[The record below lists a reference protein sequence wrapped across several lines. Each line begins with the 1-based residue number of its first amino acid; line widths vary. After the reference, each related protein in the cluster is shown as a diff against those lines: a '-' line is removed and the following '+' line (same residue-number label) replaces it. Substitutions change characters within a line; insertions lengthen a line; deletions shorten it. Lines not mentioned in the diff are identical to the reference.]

1 MANKKLQNSKTTKVA
16 SSGIPVVAVLG
27 HVDHGKTSLLDAI
40 RKTNVAAREHGGITQ
55 GIGASSVEITVEGV
69 KKKIT
74 FIDTP
79 GHEAFTHM
87 RGRGAQAADIGL
99 LVVSLVDGVM
109 PQTKESI
116 ELLKKAQIPFIVVL
130 TKSDV
135 SDKQEE
141 KVKGQ
146 LVKEEV
152 LLEGYGGD
160 VPYISV
166 SAKTNTNIK
175 ELLELIS
182 LVFDMKQKPVL
193 GNKLKGIVIES
204 RLDQKSGPRAT
215 IVVKSGILSVRDELD
230 CEGNNGRVR
239 TIISDK
245 GVHLERA
252 IVGEAVEVLG
262 FEKVPSVGG
271 IVVRKGE
278 VGVLSEVIPATPVKQ
293 ANSFVRSVSVP
304 LQSALPGRL
313 PSSATPLASVT
324 VPLSPLPFRS
334 GQEAMPMPED
344 FLNEKKVPTLSIV
357 LCADNQGSLEAIVRS
372 LPPEINIALQ
382 KTGDITTTDILLA
395 KSINAIVLGFNTRT
409 RPEIIKFAAQEKV
422 LAKNY
427 KIIYELIAE
436 IKDVLEGKQ
445 LALVEEIYGR
455 AKILAS
461 FPYEATKV
469 LGVKV
474 LEGRVAR
481 GDKVRL
487 IRKEEIIGEST
498 ISSVRAGK
506 NVVSKIEESQEGGVI
521 LSPFLDFAIGD
532 MLICHG

>member
-1 MANKKLQNSKTTKVA
+1 MAKNTKTSKNENS
-16 SSGIPVVAVLG
+16 SSVSWSYPPVVAVLG

-55 GIGASSVEITVEGV
+55 GIGASSVEIEVEGV
-69 KKKIT
+69 KKRIT

-79 GHEAFTHM
+79 GHEAFTQM
-87 RGRGAQAADIGL
+87 RGRGTQAADMAL
-99 LVVSLVDGVM
+99 LIVSSVDGVM

-116 ELLKKAQIPFIVVL
+116 EILKNAQIPFIAVL
-130 TKSDV
+130 TKADV
-135 SDKQEE
+135 PDRQEDKA
-141 KVKGQ
+141 KGQ
-146 LVKEEV
+146 LVKEGV

-160 VPYISV
+160 VPVISV
-166 SAKTNTNIK
+166 SAKTGTNIK

-193 GNKLKGIVIES
+193 DDKLKGIVIEA
-204 RLDQKSGPRAT
+204 RLDERSGPRAT
-215 IVVKSGILSVRDELD
+215 VVIKSGILSVRQEID
-230 CEGNNGRVR
+230 CDGIKARVR
-239 TIISDK
+239 TIINDK
-245 GVHLERA
+245 GVHLDKA
-252 IVGEAVEVLG
+252 TIGEAVEVLG

-271 IVVRKGE
+271 IVLLAGQAVAKPVPE
-278 VGVLSEVIPATPVKQ
+278 ATPV
-293 ANSFVRSVSVP
+293 
-304 LQSALPGRL
+304 
-313 PSSATPLASVT
+313 ATPA
-324 VPLSPLPFRS
+324 PAFRS

-344 FLNEKKVPTLSIV
+344 FLNAEEVPTLSIV

-372 LPPEINIALQ
+372 LPEDINIALA

-395 KSINAIVLGFNTRT
+395 KSINAIVLGFNVKM
-409 RPEIIKFAAQEKV
+409 RPEIVKFAAQEKV

-427 KIIYELIAE
+427 KIIYELISE

-445 LALVEEIYGR
+445 LALVEEIFGR

-461 FPYEATKV
+461 FPFEKTKV
-469 LGVKV
+469 LGIKV

-481 GDKVRL
+481 GDKIRL

-498 ISSVRAGK
+498 ISSVRTGK
-506 NVVSKIEESQEGGVI
+506 NVVSKIEEGQEGGVI
-521 LSPFLDFAIGD
+521 LSPSLDFTIGD

>member
-1 MANKKLQNSKTTKVA
+1 MAKTSNKISRNEKLSSVA
-16 SSGIPVVAVLG
+16 SLIPPVIAVLG
-27 HVDHGKTSLLDAI
+27 HVDHGKTSLLDVI
-40 RKTNVAAREHGGITQ
+40 RKTNVASREHGGITQ
-55 GIGASSVEITVEGV
+55 GIGASSVEITVEGI
-69 KKKIT
+69 KKHIT

-79 GHEAFTHM
+79 GHEAFAHM
-87 RGRGAQAADIGL
+87 RGRGTQAADMGL

-116 ELLKKAQIPFIVVL
+116 EILKKTQIPFIVVL
-130 TKSDV
+130 TKADV
-135 SDKQEE
+135 SGIQEE

-182 LVFDMKQKPVL
+182 LVFAMKQKPSL
-193 GNKLKGIVIES
+193 DNKLKGIVIES
-204 RLDQKSGPRAT
+204 RLDQKSGSRAT
-215 IVVKSGILSVRDELD
+215 IVIKSGTLSIKDEIE
-230 CEGNNGRVR
+230 CEGIKARVR
-239 TIISDK
+239 TIINDK
-245 GVHLERA
+245 GIHLDKA
-252 IVGEAVEVLG
+252 GAGEAVEVSG
-262 FEKVPSVGG
+262 FEKVPPVGGLVLSVG
-271 IVVRKGE
+271 
-278 VGVLSEVIPATPVKQ
+278 
-293 ANSFVRSVSVP
+293 SVS
-304 LQSALPGRL
+304 AGRGPAASFPPANAPSTGSVRVVGS
-313 PSSATPLASVT
+313 PSSGVTPPFPTPPLA
-324 VPLSPLPFRS
+324 PLPFHS

-395 KSINAIVLGFNTRT
+395 KSINAIVLGFNARIK
-409 RPEIIKFAAQEKV
+409 PEIVKFAAQEKV

-427 KIIYELIAE
+427 KIIYELISE
-436 IKDVLEGKQ
+436 IKDVLAGKQ

-461 FPYEATKV
+461 FPYDATKV
-469 LGVKV
+469 LGIKV

-498 ISSVRAGK
+498 INSVRIGK
-506 NVVSKIEESQEGGVI
+506 NVVSKIGEGQEGGVI
-521 LSPFLDFAIGD
+521 LSPFLDFTMGD

>member
-1 MANKKLQNSKTTKVA
+1 MSNKKLQKSNSA
-16 SSGIPVVAVLG
+16 SKAIPVVAVLG

-40 RKTNVAAREHGGITQ
+40 RKTNVVSREHGGITQ

-69 KKKIT
+69 RGTIT

-87 RGRGAQAADIGL
+87 RGRGTQAADMGL
-99 LVVSLVDGVM
+99 LVVSSVDGVM

-116 ELLKKAQIPFIVVL
+116 EILKKAQIPIIVVL

-135 SDKQEE
+135 SDKNEE

-146 LVKEEV
+146 LVKEGV
-152 LLEGYGGD
+152 MLEGYGGD

-166 SAKTNTNIK
+166 SAKANTNIK

-182 LVFDMKQKPVL
+182 LVFAMKQKPSPD
-193 GNKLKGIVIES
+193 NKLKAIVIES
-204 RLDQKSGPRAT
+204 RLDERSGPKAT
-215 IVVKSGILSVRDELD
+215 VVVKSGELFVRQEIECD
-230 CEGNNGRVR
+230 GIKARVR

-245 GVHLERA
+245 GIHLNKVTA
-252 IVGEAVEVLG
+252 GQAVEVLG
-262 FEKVPSVGG
+262 FEKVPPVGG
-271 IVVRKGE
+271 V
-278 VGVLSEVIPATPVKQ
+278 VIPAGSAVNVPAEPV
-293 ANSFVRSVSVP
+293 P
-304 LQSALPGRL
+304 
-313 PSSATPLASVT
+313 PSNLAPAAT
-324 VPLSPLPFRS
+324 FRS
-334 GQEAMPMPED
+334 GQEAVPMPED
-344 FLNEKKVPTLSIV
+344 FLNEEEVPALSVV
-357 LCADNQGSLEAIVRS
+357 LSTDNQGSLEAITKS
-372 LPPEINIALQ
+372 LPKEISIALA

-395 KSINAIVLGFNTRT
+395 KSINAIVLGFNVKIK
-409 RPEIIKFAAQEKV
+409 PEIVRFAAQEKI

-427 KIIYELIAE
+427 KIIYELISE
-436 IKDVLEGKQ
+436 VKDVLEGKQ

-461 FPYEATKV
+461 FPFEKTKV
-469 LGVKV
+469 LGIKV

-487 IRKEEIIGEST
+487 IRKEEVIGEST
-498 ISSVRAGK
+498 INSVRMGK
-506 NVVSKIEESQEGGVI
+506 NAVSKIGEDQEGGVI
-521 LSPFLDFAIGD
+521 LSPFLDFTIGD

>member
-1 MANKKLQNSKTTKVA
+1 MANKRSQNTNSPRIT
-16 SSGIPVVAVLG
+16 SSAIPVIAVLG

-55 GIGASSVEITVEGV
+55 GIGASSIEIAIESNQTWAEGAR
-69 KKKIT
+69 KRIT

-87 RGRGAQAADIGL
+87 RGRGTQAADIGL
-99 LVVSLVDGVM
+99 LVVSSVDGVM

-116 ELLKKAQIPFIVVL
+116 EILKKAQIPFIVVL

-135 SDKQEE
+135 PDRNEE

-146 LVKEEV
+146 LIKEGV
-152 LLEGYGGD
+152 MLEGYGGD

-193 GNKLKGIVIES
+193 DNKLRGIVIES
-204 RLDQKSGPRAT
+204 RLDEKSGPRAT
-215 IVVKSGILSVRDELD
+215 VVIKSGILTVRQEIECD
-230 CEGNNGRVR
+230 GIKARVR
-239 TIISDK
+239 TIINDK
-245 GVHLERA
+245 GIHLDKA
-252 IVGEAVEVLG
+252 VVGEAVEVLG
-262 FEKVPSVGG
+262 FEKVPAVGG
-271 IVVRKGE
+271 IVVP
-278 VGVLSEVIPATPVKQ
+278 VGSIAEIIEEKFVVPVAPA
-293 ANSFVRSVSVP
+293 VP
-304 LQSALPGRL
+304 A
-313 PSSATPLASVT
+313 
-324 VPLSPLPFRS
+324 FRS

-344 FLNEKKVPTLSIV
+344 FLLEKEVPTLSIV

-372 LPPEINIALQ
+372 LPKEINIALQ

-395 KSINAIVLGFNTRT
+395 KSINAIVLGFNTKMK
-409 RPEIIKFAAQEKV
+409 PEIVKFAAQEKV

-427 KIIYELIAE
+427 KIIYELISE

-455 AKILAS
+455 AKIMAS
-461 FPYEATKV
+461 FPFEKTKV
-469 LGVKV
+469 LGIKV

-487 IRKEEIIGEST
+487 VRKEKIIGEST
-498 ISSVRAGK
+498 ISSVRTGK
-506 NVVSKIEESQEGGVI
+506 NVVSKIGENQEGGVM
-521 LSPFLDFAIGD
+521 LSPFLDFTIGD

>member
-1 MANKKLQNSKTTKVA
+1 MANKKSQKTKLSRIT
-16 SSGIPVVAVLG
+16 SLTIPVVAVLG

-55 GIGASSVEITVEGV
+55 GIGASSIEIANDPDQIGTGEV
-69 KKKIT
+69 KKRIT

-87 RGRGAQAADIGL
+87 RGRGTQAADIGL
-99 LVVSLVDGVM
+99 LVVSSVDGVM

-116 ELLKKAQIPFIVVL
+116 EILKKAQIPFIVVL

-135 SDKQEE
+135 TDKNEG

-146 LVKEEV
+146 FVKEGV
-152 LLEGYGGD
+152 ALEDYGGD

-182 LVFDMKQKPVL
+182 LVFDMRQKPVL
-193 GNKLKGIVIES
+193 NNKLRGIVIES
-204 RLDQKSGPRAT
+204 RLDEKSGPRAT
-215 IVVKSGILSVRDELD
+215 VVIKEGVLTARQEIECDGIKA
-230 CEGNNGRVR
+230 RVR
-239 TIISDK
+239 TIINDK
-245 GVHLERA
+245 GVHLDKA
-252 IVGEAVEVLG
+252 VVGEAVEVLG
-262 FEKVPSVGG
+262 FEKVPPVGG
-271 IVVRKGE
+271 IVVPAGNVAEAIEEKP
-278 VGVLSEVIPATPVKQ
+278 SIPVAP
-293 ANSFVRSVSVP
+293 AVP
-304 LQSALPGRL
+304 A
-313 PSSATPLASVT
+313 
-324 VPLSPLPFRS
+324 FRS

-344 FLNEKKVPTLSIV
+344 FLLEKEVPTLSIV

-372 LPPEINIALQ
+372 LPKEINIALQ

-395 KSINAIVLGFNTRT
+395 KSINAIVLGFNTKMK
-409 RPEIIKFAAQEKV
+409 PEIIKFAAQEKV

-427 KIIYELIAE
+427 KIIYELISE

-461 FPYEATKV
+461 FPFEKTKV
-469 LGVKV
+469 LGIKV

-498 ISSVRAGK
+498 ISSVRMGK
-506 NVVSKIEESQEGGVI
+506 NVVSKIGENQEGGVI
-521 LSPFLDFAIGD
+521 LSPSLDFTIGD

>member
-1 MANKKLQNSKTTKVA
+1 MAKKNLQNTNSSRIA
-16 SSGIPVVAVLG
+16 SSVPPVVAVLG

-40 RKTNVAAREHGGITQ
+40 RKTNIAAREHGGITQ

-69 KKKIT
+69 KKRIT

-87 RGRGAQAADIGL
+87 RGRGTQAADIGL
-99 LVVSLVDGVM
+99 LVVSSVDGVM

-116 ELLKKAQIPFIVVL
+116 EILKKAKIPFIVVL

-135 SDKQEE
+135 PDKNEE

-152 LLEGYGGD
+152 LLEGYGGN
-160 VPYISV
+160 VSYISV

-182 LVFDMKQKPVL
+182 LVFDMKQKPAL
-193 GNKLKGIVIES
+193 DTKLKGIIIEA

-215 IVVKSGILSVRDELD
+215 VVIKSGELKVRDEIECD
-230 CEGNNGRVR
+230 GIRARVR
-239 TIISDK
+239 TIINDK
-245 GVHLERA
+245 GIHLDKA
-252 IVGEAVEVLG
+252 SVGEAVEVLG
-262 FEKVPSVGG
+262 FEKVPGVGG
-271 IVVRKGE
+271 MVLAAGP
-278 VGVLSEVIPATPVKQ
+278 VGLHPHSTSSVAPLPSGAQRGSPAPATRSEVVVAP
-293 ANSFVRSVSVP
+293 
-304 LQSALPGRL
+304 
-313 PSSATPLASVT
+313 
-324 VPLSPLPFRS
+324 PLSPLPFHS

-344 FLNEKKVPTLSIV
+344 FLNEEKVPTLSVV

-382 KTGDITTTDILLA
+382 KTGDITTTDVLLA
-395 KSINAIVLGFNTRT
+395 KSINAIVLGFNAKIK
-409 RPEIIKFAAQEKV
+409 PEIAKFASQEKV

-427 KIIYELIAE
+427 KIIYELISE

-455 AKILAS
+455 AKIQAS
-461 FPYEATKV
+461 FPFEKTKV
-469 LGVKV
+469 LGIKV

-487 IRKEEIIGEST
+487 IKKKEIIGEST
-498 ISSVRAGK
+498 INSVRVK
-506 NVVSKIEESQEGGVI
+506 
-521 LSPFLDFAIGD
+521 
-532 MLICHG
+532 MLFQK

>member
-1 MANKKLQNSKTTKVA
+1 MAKNKTKLEKSTSLNYP
-16 SSGIPVVAVLG
+16 PVVAVLG

-40 RKTNVAAREHGGITQ
+40 RKTTIAEHEHGGITQ

-69 KKKIT
+69 KKHIT

-87 RGRGAQAADIGL
+87 RGRGTLASDIGL
-99 LVVSLVDGVM
+99 LVVSSVDGVM

-116 ELLKKAQIPFIVVL
+116 EILKKAQIPFIVVL
-130 TKSDV
+130 TKADV
-135 SDKQEE
+135 PERQEE

-146 LVKEEV
+146 LVKEKV

-166 SAKTNTNIK
+166 SSKTNTNIK

-182 LVFDMKQKPVL
+182 LVFEMKQKPVL
-193 GNKLKGIVIES
+193 DNKLKGIVIES
-204 RLDQKSGPRAT
+204 LLDQKSGPKAT
-215 IVVKSGILSVRDELD
+215 VVIKSGELKVRDGIE
-230 CEGNNGRVR
+230 CEGIKARVR
-239 TIISDK
+239 TIINDK
-245 GVHLERA
+245 GVHLEKA
-252 IVGEAVEVLG
+252 TVGEAVEVLG
-262 FEKVPSVGG
+262 FEKVPPVGG
-271 IVVRKGE
+271 IVEKKEEGARQGTPA
-278 VGVLSEVIPATPVKQ
+278 PATRQ
-293 ANSFVRSVSVP
+293 TD
-304 LQSALPGRL
+304 
-313 PSSATPLASVT
+313 ATPSI
-324 VPLSPLPFRS
+324 PFHS
-334 GQEAMPMPED
+334 GQEAMPMPEN
-344 FLNEKKVPTLSIV
+344 FLNEKEVPTLSIV
-357 LCADNQGSLEAIVRS
+357 LCADNQGSLEAIVKS
-372 LPPEINIALQ
+372 LPSEINIALA

-409 RPEIIKFAAQEKV
+409 RPEIVKFAVQEKV

-461 FPYEATKV
+461 FPFEKTKV
-469 LGVKV
+469 LGIKV

-498 ISSVRAGK
+498 ISSVRRNK
-506 NVVSKIEESQEGGVI
+506 NVVSKIEEDQEGGVI
-521 LSPFLDFAIGD
+521 ISPFLDFTIGD

>member
-1 MANKKLQNSKTTKVA
+1 MANKKSQNKNLSRIT
-16 SSGIPVVAVLG
+16 SSAIPVVAVLG

-55 GIGASSVEITVEGV
+55 GIGASSIEIASNPDQAGTEEI
-69 KKKIT
+69 KKRIT

-79 GHEAFTHM
+79 GHEAFIHM
-87 RGRGAQAADIGL
+87 RGRGTQAADIGL
-99 LVVSLVDGVM
+99 LVVSSVDGVM

-116 ELLKKAQIPFIVVL
+116 EILKKAQIPFIVVL

-135 SDKQEE
+135 PDKNEE

-146 LVKEEV
+146 LVKEGV
-152 LLEGYGGD
+152 MLEGYGGD

-193 GNKLKGIVIES
+193 NNKLRGIVIES
-204 RLDQKSGPRAT
+204 RLDEKSGPRAT
-215 IVVKSGILSVRDELD
+215 VVIKDGILTARQEIECD
-230 CEGNNGRVR
+230 GIKARVR
-239 TIISDK
+239 TIINDK
-245 GVHLERA
+245 GVHLDKA
-252 IVGEAVEVLG
+252 VVGEAVEVLG
-262 FEKVPSVGG
+262 FEKVPAVGG
-271 IVVRKGE
+271 IVV
-278 VGVLSEVIPATPVKQ
+278 PAG
-293 ANSFVRSVSVP
+293 SVAEIIEEKP
-304 LQSALPGRL
+304 TI
-313 PSSATPLASVT
+313 SSAPVASAA
-324 VPLSPLPFRS
+324 PAFRS

-344 FLNEKKVPTLSIV
+344 FLLEKEVPTLSIV

-372 LPPEINIALQ
+372 LPKEINIALQ

-395 KSINAIVLGFNTRT
+395 KSINAIILGFNTKMK
-409 RPEIIKFAAQEKV
+409 PEIIKFAAQEKV

-427 KIIYELIAE
+427 KIIYELISE

-461 FPYEATKV
+461 FPFEKTKV
-469 LGVKV
+469 LGIKV

-498 ISSVRAGK
+498 VSSVRMGK
-506 NVVSKIEESQEGGVI
+506 NVVSKIGENQEGGVI
-521 LSPFLDFAIGD
+521 LSPSIDFTIGD

>member
-1 MANKKLQNSKTTKVA
+1 MANKKIQDSKPPRIISSVA
-16 SSGIPVVAVLG
+16 PVVAVLG

-55 GIGASSVEITVEGV
+55 GIGASSVEIAVEGV
-69 KKKIT
+69 KKRIT

-87 RGRGAQAADIGL
+87 RGRGTQAADIGL

-116 ELLKKAQIPFIVVL
+116 EILKKAQIPFVVVL
-130 TKSDV
+130 TKSDS
-135 SDKQEE
+135 SDKNEE

-146 LVKEEV
+146 VVKEGV
-152 LLEGYGGD
+152 MLEGYGGD
-160 VPYISV
+160 VPFISV

-182 LVFDMKQKPVL
+182 LVFDMKQKTASD
-193 GNKLKGIVIES
+193 NKLKGIVIES
-204 RLDQKSGPRAT
+204 RLDEKSGPRAT
-215 IVVKSGILSVRDELD
+215 VVIKSGELLVRQEIECD
-230 CEGNNGRVR
+230 GIKARVR
-239 TIISDK
+239 TILSDK
-245 GVHLERA
+245 GVHLNKA
-252 IVGEAVEVLG
+252 TVGEAIEVLG
-262 FEKVPSVGG
+262 FEKVPPVGG
-271 IVVRKGE
+271 IV
-278 VGVLSEVIPATPVKQ
+278 L
-293 ANSFVRSVSVP
+293 P
-304 LQSALPGRL
+304 LGSAAASALVGKAIVPEA
-313 PSSATPLASVT
+313 PSATPS
-324 VPLSPLPFRS
+324 FHS
-334 GQEAMPMPED
+334 GQAAMPMPED
-344 FLNEKKVPTLSIV
+344 FLNAEEVPTLSIV

-372 LPPEINIALQ
+372 LPEEINIALQ

-395 KSINAIVLGFNTRT
+395 KSINAIVLGFNTKL

-422 LAKNY
+422 LTKNY
-427 KIIYELIAE
+427 KIIYELISE
-436 IKDVLEGKQ
+436 VKDVLEGKQ

-461 FPYEATKV
+461 FPFEKTKV
-469 LGVKV
+469 LGIKV

-487 IRKEEIIGEST
+487 IRKEEIVGESMVN
-498 ISSVRAGK
+498 SVRIGK
-506 NVVSKIEESQEGGVI
+506 NVVSKIGEGQEGGVI
-521 LSPFLDFAIGD
+521 LTPSLDFTIGD

>member
-1 MANKKLQNSKTTKVA
+1 MAKNKLQHANSSRVT
-16 SSGIPVVAVLG
+16 SSAPPVVAVLG

-40 RKTNVAAREHGGITQ
+40 RKTNIAVNEHGGITQ
-55 GIGASSVEITVEGV
+55 GIGASSVEITVEGI
-69 KKKIT
+69 KRRIT

-87 RGRGAQAADIGL
+87 RGRGTLASDIGL
-99 LVVSLVDGVM
+99 LVVSSVDGVM

-116 ELLKKAQIPFIVVL
+116 GILKKAQIPFIVVL
-130 TKSDV
+130 TKSDDA
-135 SDKQEE
+135 SKNEE

-146 LVKEEV
+146 LVKEGV

-166 SAKTNTNIK
+166 SSKTNANIK

-182 LVFDMKQKPVL
+182 LVFDMKQKPIL
-193 GNKLKGIVIES
+193 DNKLKGIVIES
-204 RLDQKSGPRAT
+204 QLDQKSGPRAT
-215 IVVKSGILSVRDELD
+215 VVIKSGEIKVRDEIE
-230 CEGNNGRVR
+230 CEGIKARVR
-239 TIISDK
+239 TIINDK
-245 GVHLERA
+245 GVHLDKA
-252 IVGEAVEVLG
+252 GVGEAVEVLG
-262 FEKVPSVGG
+262 FEKVPGIGG
-271 IVVRKGE
+271 IMTKKGE
-278 VGVLSEVIPATPVKQ
+278 GEVRAVSSALVKQ
-293 ANSFVRSVSVP
+293 ASSVSSET
-304 LQSALPGRL
+304 SALSSRTTPSPNVL
-313 PSSATPLASVT
+313 PSLA
-324 VPLSPLPFRS
+324 PLPFHS
-334 GQEAMPMPED
+334 GQEAMPMPDD
-344 FLNEKKVPTLSIV
+344 FLQEKEVPTLSII

-395 KSINAIVLGFNTRT
+395 KSISAIVLGFNARI
-409 RPEIIKFAAQEKV
+409 RPEIVKFAAQEKV

-427 KIIYELIAE
+427 KIIYELISE

-445 LALVEEIYGR
+445 LALVEEIFGR
-455 AKILAS
+455 AKIQAS
-461 FPYEATKV
+461 FPYNATKV

-487 IRKEEIIGEST
+487 IRKEEIIGESVVN
-498 ISSVRAGK
+498 SVRSGK
-506 NVVSKIEESQEGGVI
+506 NVLSKIEEGQEGGVI
-521 LSPFLDFAIGD
+521 LSPFLDFTIGD

>member
-1 MANKKLQNSKTTKVA
+1 MAKKILQDSNLSPVA
-16 SSGIPVVAVLG
+16 SSVAPVVAVLG

-40 RKTNVAAREHGGITQ
+40 RKTNIAAREHGGITQ
-55 GIGASSVEITVEGV
+55 GIGASSVEIAVEGV

-87 RGRGAQAADIGL
+87 RGRGTQAADIGL
-99 LVVSLVDGVM
+99 LVVSSVDGVM

-116 ELLKKAQIPFIVVL
+116 EILKKAQIPFIVVL

-135 SDKQEE
+135 PDKNEE

-152 LLEGYGGD
+152 MLENYGGD
-160 VPYISV
+160 IPVISV

-182 LVFDMKQKPVL
+182 LVFDMKQKP
-193 GNKLKGIVIES
+193 NPDTQLKGIVIES

-215 IVVKSGILSVRDELD
+215 IVIKSGELLVKDEIECD
-230 CEGNNGRVR
+230 GIKARIR
-239 TIISDK
+239 TIIDDTGTHLDK
-245 GVHLERA
+245 AG
-252 IVGEAVEVLG
+252 VGEAVEVLG
-262 FEKVPSVGG
+262 FEKVPPVGS
-271 IVVRKGE
+271 IAIK
-278 VGVLSEVIPATPVKQ
+278 VGVLSKVIPATSVKQ
-293 ANSFVRSVSVP
+293 ASSVSAEA
-304 LQSALPGRL
+304 SA
-313 PSSATPLASVT
+313 PLA
-324 VPLSPLPFRS
+324 PLPFRS
-334 GQEAMPMPED
+334 GQEAMPMPEN
-344 FLNEKKVPTLSIV
+344 FLNDREVPTLSIV

-372 LPPEINIALQ
+372 LPKEINIALQ

-395 KSINAIVLGFNTRT
+395 KSISAIVLGFNVRIK
-409 RPEIIKFAAQEKV
+409 PEIAKFAVQEKV

-427 KIIYELIAE
+427 KIIYELISE

-461 FPYEATKV
+461 FPFEKTKV
-469 LGVKV
+469 LGIKV

-481 GDKVRL
+481 GDKIRL
-487 IRKEEIIGEST
+487 IRHEEIIGES
-498 ISSVRAGK
+498 IVNSVRIGK

-521 LSPFLDFAIGD
+521 LSPFLDFTIGD
-532 MLICHG
+532 MLVCHG

>member
-1 MANKKLQNSKTTKVA
+1 MASKKIQDANLRKIT
-16 SSGIPVVAVLG
+16 SSAAPVVAVLG

-40 RKTNVAAREHGGITQ
+40 RKTSVAAREHGGITQ
-55 GIGASSVEITVEGV
+55 GIGASSVEITVEGI
-69 KKKIT
+69 KKHIT

-87 RGRGAQAADIGL
+87 RGRGTQAADMGL
-99 LVVSLVDGVM
+99 LVVSSVDGVM

-116 ELLKKAQIPFIVVL
+116 EILKAAKIPFIVVL

-135 SDKQEE
+135 PDKNEE

-152 LLEGYGGD
+152 MLEGYGGD
-160 VPYISV
+160 VPFISV

-182 LVFDMKQKPVL
+182 LVFDMKQKPVTDD
-193 GNKLKGIVIES
+193 KLKGIIIES
-204 RLDQKSGPRAT
+204 QLDQKSGPRAT
-215 IVVKSGILSVRDELD
+215 VVVKSGVLSVRDEIE
-230 CEGNNGRVR
+230 CEGIKGRVR

-245 GVHLERA
+245 GVHLDKA

-262 FEKVPSVGG
+262 FEKVPPVGG
-271 IVVRKGE
+271 IVARKGE
-278 VGVLSEVIPATPVKQ
+278 LIENVVLETKSPITSAEVA
-293 ANSFVRSVSVP
+293 VP
-304 LQSALPGRL
+304 QVIAPSLP
-313 PSSATPLASVT
+313 
-324 VPLSPLPFRS
+324 PLPFHS
-334 GQEAMPMPED
+334 GQAAMPMPED
-344 FLNEKKVPTLSIV
+344 FLNEKETPTLSLV

-372 LPPEINIALQ
+372 LPAEINVALQ

-395 KSINAIVLGFNTRT
+395 KSINAIVLGFNVRIK
-409 RPEIIKFAAQEKV
+409 PEIVKFAAQEKI

-427 KIIYELIAE
+427 KIIYELISE

-445 LALVEEIYGR
+445 LAMVEEIYGR
-455 AKILAS
+455 AKVLAS
-461 FPYEATKV
+461 FPFEKTKV

-481 GDKVRL
+481 GDKIRL

-498 ISSVRAGK
+498 VNSVRMGK
-506 NVVSKIEESQEGGVI
+506 NVVSKIGEGQEGGVI
-521 LSPFLDFAIGD
+521 LTPFLDFTIGD
-532 MLICHG
+532 MLVCHG

>member
-1 MANKKLQNSKTTKVA
+1 MAKKNLQGSNNPNL
-16 SSGIPVVAVLG
+16 IPPVVAVLG

-40 RKTNVAAREHGGITQ
+40 RKTNIAQGEHGGITQ

-69 KKKIT
+69 KKRIT

-79 GHEAFTHM
+79 GHEAFVHM
-87 RGRGAQAADIGL
+87 RGRGTQAADIGL
-99 LVVSLVDGVM
+99 LVVSSVDGVM
-109 PQTKESI
+109 PQTQESI

-130 TKSDV
+130 TKSDLPE
-135 SDKQEE
+135 KQEE

-166 SAKTNTNIK
+166 SSKTNTNIK

-182 LVFDMKQKPVL
+182 LVFEMKQKSIVD
-193 GNKLKGIVIES
+193 NKLKGIIIES
-204 RLDQKSGPRAT
+204 KLDQRSGPKAT
-215 IVVKSGILSVRDELD
+215 VVIKSGILEVRDAIECD
-230 CEGNNGRVR
+230 GVKGKVR
-239 TIISDK
+239 TIINDK
-245 GVHLERA
+245 GVHLDKA
-252 IVGEAVEVLG
+252 TVGEAVDVLG

-271 IVVRKGE
+271 IVTKKG
-278 VGVLSEVIPATPVKQ
+278 EVIPATRVKLASLRSGQ
-293 ANSFVRSVSVP
+293 TNSSLR
-304 LQSALPGRL
+304 
-313 PSSATPLASVT
+313 SSA
-324 VPLSPLPFRS
+324 PFHS

-344 FLNEKKVPTLSIV
+344 FLNEKEMPTLSIV

-372 LPPEINIALQ
+372 LPPEINIALR

-395 KSINAIVLGFNTRT
+395 KSINAIVLGFNVKIK
-409 RPEIIKFAAQEKV
+409 PEIVKFAAQEKI
-422 LAKNY
+422 LLKNY
-427 KIIYELIAE
+427 KIIYELISE

-461 FPYEATKV
+461 FPFEKTKV
-469 LGVKV
+469 LGIKV

-487 IRKEEIIGEST
+487 ISPSAIGKEIIGEST
-498 ISSVRAGK
+498 INSVRISK
-506 NVVSKIEESQEGGVI
+506 NVVSKIEENHEGGVI
-521 LSPFLDFAIGD
+521 LVPSLDFTIGD
-532 MLICHG
+532 MLVCHG

>member
-1 MANKKLQNSKTTKVA
+1 MVKKNDKLKDTSKA
-16 SSGIPVVAVLG
+16 LNYPPVVAVLG

-40 RKTNVAAREHGGITQ
+40 RKTNVASREHGGITQ
-55 GIGASSVEITVEGV
+55 GIGASSIELTVEGV
-69 KKKIT
+69 KKRIT

-87 RGRGAQAADIGL
+87 RGRGTQAADIGL
-99 LVVSLVDGVM
+99 LVVSSVDGVM

-116 ELLKKAQIPFIVVL
+116 EILKKAQIPFIVVL

-135 SDKQEE
+135 PDKNEE

-160 VPYISV
+160 IPVISV
-166 SAKTNTNIK
+166 SSKTSTNIK

-193 GNKLKGIVIES
+193 DTKLKGIVIES
-204 RLDQKSGPRAT
+204 QLDQKSGPKAT
-215 IVVKSGILSVRDELD
+215 VVIKSGELKVREEIE
-230 CEGNNGRVR
+230 CEGIKARVR
-239 TIISDK
+239 TIIDDK
-245 GVHLERA
+245 GKHLDKA
-252 IVGEAVEVLG
+252 GVGEAVEVLG
-262 FEKVPSVGG
+262 FEKVPMVGG
-271 IVVRKGE
+271 IVTTISNFKFQISNSESTPASATR
-278 VGVLSEVIPATPVKQ
+278 SEVNATPSQ
-293 ANSFVRSVSVP
+293 NP
-304 LQSALPGRL
+304 
-313 PSSATPLASVT
+313 PLA
-324 VPLSPLPFRS
+324 PLPFRS

-344 FLNEKKVPTLSIV
+344 FLNAKEVPTLSIV
-357 LCADNQGSLEAIVRS
+357 LCADNEGSLEAIIRS
-372 LPPEINIALQ
+372 LPPEINIALK

-395 KSINAIVLGFNTRT
+395 KSINAIVLGFNTKIK
-409 RPEIIKFAAQEKV
+409 PEIAKFALQEKV
-422 LAKNY
+422 LVKNY

-461 FPYEATKV
+461 FPYDATKV
-469 LGVKV
+469 LGIKV

-498 ISSVRAGK
+498 INSVRAGK
-506 NVVSKIEESQEGGVI
+506 NVVSKIEEGQEGGVI
-521 LSPFLDFAIGD
+521 LSPFLDFTIGD
-532 MLICHG
+532 MLVCHG

>member
-1 MANKKLQNSKTTKVA
+1 MANKKLQDSAPRVISTA
-16 SSGIPVVAVLG
+16 IPVVAVLG

-55 GIGASSVEITVEGV
+55 GIGASSIEITVEGA
-69 KKKIT
+69 KKRIT

-87 RGRGAQAADIGL
+87 RGRGTQAADIGL
-99 LVVSLVDGVM
+99 LVVSSVDGVM

-116 ELLKKAQIPFIVVL
+116 EILKKAQIPFIVVL
-130 TKSDV
+130 TKADV
-135 SDKQEE
+135 PDKNEE

-152 LLEGYGGD
+152 MLEGYGGD

-193 GNKLKGIVIES
+193 NDKLRGIVIES
-204 RLDQKSGPRAT
+204 RLDEKSGPRAT
-215 IVVKSGILSVRDELD
+215 VVIKSGVLKVREEIECD
-230 CEGNNGRVR
+230 GIKARVR

-245 GVHLERA
+245 GVHLDQA

-262 FEKVPSVGG
+262 FEKVPPVGG
-271 IVVRKGE
+271 IVV
-278 VGVLSEVIPATPVKQ
+278 PAGSIAEIIEEKSTT
-293 ANSFVRSVSVP
+293 AVP
-304 LQSALPGRL
+304 AAP
-313 PSSATPLASVT
+313 A
-324 VPLSPLPFRS
+324 FRS

-344 FLNEKKVPTLSIV
+344 FLLEKEVPTLSLV
-357 LCADNQGSLEAIVRS
+357 LCADNQGSLEAIIRS
-372 LPPEINIALQ
+372 LPKEINIALQ

-395 KSINAIVLGFNTRT
+395 KSINAIVLGFNTKL
-409 RPEIIKFAAQEKV
+409 RPEIVKFAAQEKV
-422 LAKNY
+422 LTKNY

-445 LALVEEIYGR
+445 LALIEEIYGR

-461 FPYEATKV
+461 FPFEKTKV
-469 LGVKV
+469 LGIKV

-487 IRKEEIIGEST
+487 IRKEETIGEST
-498 ISSVRAGK
+498 INSVRAGK
-506 NVVSKIEESQEGGVI
+506 NVVSKIGENQEGGVI
-521 LSPFLDFAIGD
+521 LSPFLDFTIGD